1 MSGENI
7 LKTLIMLLEQQE
19 QIKVTYEIKERAQHE
34 K

>member
-1 MSGENI
+1 MGGDV
-7 LKTLIMLLEQQE
+7 LKTLIALLEQQE